1 MLWACCLESDLALLP
16 AGDQTEIGERG
27 VNLSGGQQAR
37 VGLAR
42 VSRSVSH
49 LQVVSH
55 TRVQLVHEFGQPINE
70 CMNACI
76 NPSDLFMANT
86 PAQLSIFCRVRLF
99 VLHCLLCGD

>member
-1 MLWACCLESDLALLP
+1 MPTDDLARYATVLWACCLESDLALLP

-55 TRVQLVHEFGQPINE
+55 TRV
-70 CMNACI
+70 
-76 NPSDLFMANT
+76 
-86 PAQLSIFCRVRLF
+86 
-99 VLHCLLCGD
+99 